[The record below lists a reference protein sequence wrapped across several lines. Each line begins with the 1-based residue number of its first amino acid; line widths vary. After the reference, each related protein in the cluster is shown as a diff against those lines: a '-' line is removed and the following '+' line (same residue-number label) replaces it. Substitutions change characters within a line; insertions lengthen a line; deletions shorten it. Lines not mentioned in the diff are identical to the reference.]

1 MGAACT
7 NSQPTSWAR
16 IHLPTARPSFA
27 GGVGPLDRTVVVAQ
41 FPGMVT
47 RPRTWQPFEPQS
59 PFRLMVKARTPI
71 GRKSGFVW
79 EIIRNDTEQR
89 VVSRSSVSYSSMEDA
104 CEHGAIEINSGEYG
118 MFRVY
123 SGAAL
128 PASLWP
134 GLLAR
139 HDRECLHIR
148 LNRLRCT
155 VGRAF
160 PLSQIDTSAII
171 VRHKSL
177 RSRSGGERVSLCQR
191 A

>member
-1 MGAACT
+1 M
-7 NSQPTSWAR
+7 
-16 IHLPTARPSFA
+16 
-27 GGVGPLDRTVVVAQ
+27 VG
-41 FPGMVT
+41 
-47 RPRTWQPFEPQS
+47 
-59 PFRLMVKARTPI
+59 
-71 GRKSGFVW
+71 
-79 EIIRNDTEQR
+79 
-89 VVSRSSVSYSSMEDA
+89 RSSVSYSSMEDA
-104 CEHGAIEINSGEYG
+104 YEHGAIEINSGEYG

-123 SGAAL
+123 RGAAL

-160 PLSQIDTSAII
+160 LFWSQIDTSAMM

-177 RSRSGGERVSLCQR
+177 RSRSCGERVSLCQR